1 MRRAVAAA
9 ALAACAVIRTA
20 PAAAQLE
27 TFSVE
32 EIRAARQDPDKYTLD
47 ESSLKIENLG
57 PVVNPRDVLPPPPGN
72 GQRPV
77 LSDIGEI
84 IRVGREIW
92 QIIEANRPQVD
103 VSNQYWSA
111 VPNGI
116 TDWTHLE
123 GWGAPRGTAYRLT
136 AKNLY
141 GMTMVD
147 ITFSVMRRAGGSYRD
162 AQNRVRG
169 KFLTGVTV
177 EPLAVDVGLG
187 YRLDL
192 TAHMDPSNIANIG
205 TREDPVASMT
215 PQVRWRIRT
224 VLKDSQGHSLYYL
237 TGDGQF
243 REMAGPLQRGSLG
256 AVAQSVSKEL
266 NFDR

>member
-20 PAAAQLE
+20 PAAAQME
-27 TFSVE
+27 TFSAE

-47 ESSLKIENLG
+47 EASLKIETLG
-57 PVVNPRDVLPPPPGN
+57 PVISPSDILPPPPAPGP
-72 GQRPV
+72 RPV

-111 VPNGI
+111 VPSGI

-123 GWGAPRGTAYRLT
+123 GWEAPRGTAYRLT

-147 ITFSVMRRAGGSYRD
+147 VTFSVLRRTGGAYRD

-177 EPLAVDVGLG
+177 EPLNVTVGPG

-192 TAHMDPSNIANIG
+192 TARMDASNIANIG
-205 TREDPVASMT
+205 TRENPVASMT
-215 PQVRWRIRT
+215 PQVGWRIRT
-224 VLKDSQGHSLYYL
+224 VIMDSQGRSLYYV

-243 REMAGPLQRGSLG
+243 REVAGPFQRGSLG
-256 AVAQSVSKEL
+256 PVAQSVSKEL